1 MVCHFYLKIYAMN
14 IHCLIR
20 LFFLFFVISSNCQ
33 AQAYWIY
40 MQGEEEYNGTDSIKP
55 NYDHAFYLYK
65 KAVEMG
71 CPMAEYK
78 LSVCFSL
85 GRGVVKSDRK
95 AFKWCRK
102 AAEHGVPEAQYMLGY
117 HYFIGKGCCKSSS
130 KAYKWIFK
138 AANRGD
144 SDAIEFLQQFSLY
157 PHRRYVFE
165 DE

>member
-1 MVCHFYLKIYAMN
+1 MN
-14 IHCLIR
+14 KYCLII
-20 LFFLFFVISSNCQ
+20 LLFLFFQISSNCP

-40 MQGEEEYNGTDSIKP
+40 LQGEEEYNGTDSLEP
-55 NYDHAFYLYK
+55 NYKHAFYLFK
-65 KAVEMG
+65 KSAEMG

-78 LSVCFSL
+78 LSVCYSL
-85 GRGVVKSDRK
+85 GRGVDKSKSK

-102 AAEHGVPEAQYMLGY
+102 AASHGEPEAQYMLGY
-117 HYFIGKGCCKSSS
+117 KYFFGEGCRKSSS
-130 KAYKWIFK
+130 KAYKWLFK

>member
-1 MVCHFYLKIYAMN
+1 MYAMN
-14 IHCLIR
+14 KYCLIK

-40 MQGEEEYNGTDSIKP
+40 KQGEEEYNGIDSCNP
-55 NYDHAFYLYK
+55 NYDHAFFLFNK
-65 KAVEMG
+65 SAEMG

-78 LSVCFSL
+78 LSVCYSL
-85 GRGVVKSDRK
+85 GRGVGKSDRK

-102 AAEHGVPEAQYMLGY
+102 AAKHGDPEAQYMLGY
-117 HYFIGKGCCKSSS
+117 SYFLGKGCRKSSS
-130 KAYKWIFK
+130 KAYKWFFM

-144 SDAIEFLQQFSLY
+144 PHAIEFLQQFSLY
-157 PHRRYVFE
+157 PHRKYVFE